1 MKGNKQK
8 IKMYLTIGLIMI
20 IIVTAWILN
29 LKNNFN
35 HNDTEQD
42 NIQSLELREKWQQM
56 STDLSKLLSNI
67 KELQES
73 LKQSPTSSTS
83 QLQAAAEI
91 SPEQLDEAIERLKS
105 ATTTASTEDL
115 QLPTSTE
122 EIN

>member
-35 HNDTEQD
+35 HNDTKQD

-105 ATTTASTEDL
+105 ATTTASSGDL